1 MAIRRYR
8 RYSRKAGFSAATGM
22 GRIFAAVK
30 RIPPRALILTCVAV
44 AVAVTLISV
53 SVYGGGGDVAAQ
65 AAESEASREPAFEM
79 SAAPDTAL
87 AASGP
92 SEQTDPPQESP
103 EPTETGPLGGAVF
116 KEGMSDPVIASV
128 QQRLMDLNYMDEAEP
143 TELYGPMTA
152 RAIMSFQRQAGLPTD
167 GFMEEQTY
175 TILMDPD
182 APTYAVDLGAQGPDV
197 VDMVYCLY
205 EMGYMDTAPEI
216 YTEAVKTAVANFQ
229 EMNGLDVDGIIG
241 GETRGMLYS
250 DKAKDYDYT
259 PDDGGGDGDDGGSAV
274 NLSISATQE
283 SNLPPDRLEAVL
295 PSALSGLGQALRDG
309 EQRYGI
315 NSLFVLAIINYE
327 SGYGTS
333 DLAQSQNNL
342 GGLKAG
348 GSYKTFSSKAECVD
362 YMYDL
367 LSRNYIG
374 NGLTTIEAIGE
385 VYCGGTWAAE
395 IKGYMQ
401 DLIAQL

>member
-1 MAIRRYR
+1 MR
-8 RYSRKAGFSAATGM
+8 
-22 GRIFAAVK
+22 RIFAAVK

-44 AVAVTLISV
+44 AAAVTFISV
-53 SVYGGGGDVAAQ
+53 SVYEGGSDAAAQ

-79 SAAPDTAL
+79 AAAPDTEPAV
-87 AASGP
+87 AGP

-103 EPTETGPLGGAVF
+103 EPTETGPLGGVVF

-128 QQRLMDLNYMDEAEP
+128 QQRLMDLNYMDDAQP
-143 TELYGPMTA
+143 TELYGPLTG

-167 GFMEEQTY
+167 GFMEEKTY
-175 TILMDPD
+175 TMLMDPD

-250 DKAKDYDYT
+250 DKAKDYDYA
-259 PDDGGGDGDDGGSAV
+259 PDDEGGDGDEGGAA
-274 NLSISATQE
+274 NLTISATQE
-283 SNLPPDRLEAVL
+283 SNLSPDRLEAVL

-333 DLAQSQNNL
+333 SLAQGQNNL
-342 GGLKAG
+342 GGLKAD

-362 YMYDL
+362 SMYNL
-367 LSRNYIG
+367 LSENYVG
-374 NGLTTIEAIGE
+374 RGLVTIDAIGE
-385 VYCGGTWAAE
+385 VYCGGTWAATV
-395 IKGYMQ
+395 KGYMQ
-401 DLIAQL
+401 ELIAQLS